1 MNPQELKDTLLGI
14 LKEKKVEDLTVI
26 DVAKQTEIADYM
38 IIMTG
43 RNNTHVRTLS
53 EFIEEEAEKR
63 GIYAIRKEGVREG
76 RWIVIDYASVIVHI
90 FNKEMRGYFALEQLW
105 ENGDN
110 ITKIEADDGKQ

>member
-1 MNPQELKDTLLGI
+1 MNPQELKDTLLEI

-63 GIYAIRKEGVREG
+63 GICAIRKEGVREG

>member
-1 MNPQELKDTLLGI
+1 MNPQELKDTLLEI

-63 GIYAIRKEGVREG
+63 AKE
-76 RWIVIDYASVIVHI
+76 
-90 FNKEMRGYFALEQLW
+90 ALEKTYHEVKNDILILL
-105 ENGDN
+105 NKLAKKN
-110 ITKIEADDGKQ
+110 IQ